1 MKIRII
7 LLAINPKF
15 PLGSIPIKFFT
26 AEISF
31 MRGNWVYSKVVNL
44 VDPEDKIWNGAER
57 KQLLINLL
65 DTSLA

>member
-15 PLGSIPIKFFT
+15 PLGSILIKFFT

-31 MRGNWVYSKVVNL
+31 MRGNWALSKVLNL
-44 VDPEDKIWNGAER
+44 ADPKIKYGMGQRGNNC
-57 KQLLINLL
+57 LLIYWI
-65 DTSLA
+65 